1 MKNIDNS
8 KVSCSFATVNKFMI
22 VTMLV
27 ITVSIGYQNTMEL
40 ALTSP
45 IYAQVQQEQQQQSS
59 SAPSSQ
65 QQEGQRLSTPS
76 SSTSSSSGRVIDFDA
91 ESESDGVETLPT
103 STSSSLQ
110 GTDNN
115 TSQENLI
122 TGSFG

>member
-8 KVSCSFATVNKFMI
+8 KVSRSFVTVIKFMI

-40 ALTSP
+40 VLTSP

-65 QQEGQRLSTPS
+65 QQEGQRMSTPS
-76 SSTSSSSGRVIDFDA
+76 SPSSTSSSSGRVLDFDA
-91 ESESDGVETLPT
+91 ESESDGV
-103 STSSSLQ
+103 
-110 GTDNN
+110 
-115 TSQENLI
+115 
-122 TGSFG
+122 